1 MRQGP
6 CIYIIIKSV
15 RINNLLVGWLFRHY
29 QMGDTRVACIGQWLI
44 VTKRGGPWHSF
55 CALKMTKC

>member
-1 MRQGP
+1 MFDQVK
-6 CIYIIIKSV
+6 IA
-15 RINNLLVGWLFRHY
+15 NLLVGWLFRHY